1 MKTAI
6 VAGAGIVGVS
16 TAIWLQ
22 RFGYQVKLI
31 DRSGPASGTS
41 YGNAGIL
48 ASGSIIPV
56 TTPGLISKSP
66 GMLMNPNKPL
76 FLKYA
81 YLPRLIP
88 FLFKYLRYANIEHV
102 ENYATAMSQLLYDT
116 VDQHKALARGTGA
129 ERYIEN
135 NDYLFGYD
143 TEEAFEK
150 DRFAWDLRR
159 KHQHDFDILKG
170 DALHNVDPIYDGS
183 FKVIVVNRNH
193 GKINDPGEYIKKLA
207 EHFVDNKGEIIQANI
222 KGFQQKDA
230 VITGLET
237 DRGVYRADHVIFT
250 LGPWSGDLSKRLGL
264 NIPFESERGYH
275 IELINPSRMPRNP
288 IMVSSGKFVVTPMDG
303 RIRLAGVVEFGG
315 LKAKASKAPIELLKK
330 NAKKLFADIKY
341 DNITEWLGHRPTTAS
356 SLPLIGRV
364 NKFKNVLVGFGHQH
378 VGLTGGAKTGR
389 IIAELLDEREP
400 NIQLSWFDPNGYV

>member
-1 MKTAI
+1 M
-6 VAGAGIVGVS
+6 AGAGIVGVS

-81 YLPRLIP
+81 YLPRLMP

-102 ENYATAMSQLLYDT
+102 ENYATAMSQLLYDS
-116 VDQHKALARGTGA
+116 VDQHKALAEGTGA

-143 TEEAFEK
+143 TEKAFEK
-150 DRFAWDLRR
+150 DRFAWDLRG

-170 DALHNVDPIYDGS
+170 EALHNVDPIYDGS

-230 VITGLET
+230 AIIGLET
-237 DRGVYRADHVIFT
+237 DRGVHRADHVIFT

-275 IELINPSRMPRNP
+275 IELINP
-288 IMVSSGKFVVTPMDG
+288 
-303 RIRLAGVVEFGG
+303 
-315 LKAKASKAPIELLKK
+315 K
-330 NAKKLFADIKY
+330 NATKS
-341 DNITEWLGHRPTTAS
+341 N
-356 SLPLIGRV
+356 
-364 NKFKNVLVGFGHQH
+364 NGFFWKICRNSYGW
-378 VGLTGGAKTGR
+378 T
-389 IIAELLDEREP
+389 
-400 NIQLSWFDPNGYV
+400 N

>member
-1 MKTAI
+1 M
-6 VAGAGIVGVS
+6 AGAGIVGVS

-31 DRSGPASGTS
+31 DRIGPASGTS

-66 GMLMNPNKPL
+66 GMLINPNKPL

-81 YLPRLIP
+81 YLPRSMP

-102 ENYATAMSQLLYDT
+102 QNYATAMSQLLYDT

-143 TEEAFEK
+143 TEKAFEK

-183 FKVIVVNRNH
+183 FKVVVVNRNH
-193 GKINDPGEYIKKLA
+193 DKINDPGEYIKKLA

-222 KGFQQKDA
+222 KDFQQKDA
-230 VITGLET
+230 SIIGLET
-237 DRGVYRADHVIFT
+237 DRGVHKADHVFEAVGKRALQSAAIDYCCSGGAVTFVGLDSEDAT
-250 LGPWSGDLSKRLGL
+250 INLQTTAITRAEKTISGSIYGSACTDKDFLLYGEKFLDGDLPVDLLVNRRYQLKEINIALTDMQKGKPGRGL
-264 NIPFESERGYH
+264 I
-275 IELINPSRMPRNP
+275 
-288 IMVSSGKFVVTPMDG
+288 
-303 RIRLAGVVEFGG
+303 
-315 LKAKASKAPIELLKK
+315 
-330 NAKKLFADIKY
+330 LF
-341 DNITEWLGHRPTTAS
+341 DN
-356 SLPLIGRV
+356 
-364 NKFKNVLVGFGHQH
+364 
-378 VGLTGGAKTGR
+378 
-389 IIAELLDEREP
+389 
-400 NIQLSWFDPNGYV
+400 